1 MTQKT
6 IKALYKQPVNYK
18 LIKDGYKTINGVIHA
33 QDGMPK
39 IVDLPVPSELY
50 TTDLQY
56 NVNAEVNGAP
66 IITTEQFSLP
76 DNEICGAKEYCYAPK
91 GINYN
96 YKRKQDVKYYD
107 NFTVVGSP
115 VVNTSTGIINGL
127 TTNDYITLKELFDYS
142 KSYQIY
148 VKFTTPSSINGFMPI
163 VGTTVQ
169 YSLIPFYFNNGSF
182 ELVSYA
188 SSNNSSW
195 DLWTNKSIKVLSANT
210 IYNMMFEYTGS
221 AYIWYELIDNE
232 WIELTRTANSTP
244 VYNGG
249 LLKIGSW
256 LNNTGFTGIIDLSQT
271 YIKISNE
278 IWWVPYTYHEEEIT
292 TQIPGILDS
301 SVTTDNWQ
309 QSQEYKLY
317 QLKNQNDTDSLQ
329 LTEDSITDT
338 TQKYKQYIG
347 QLTIPARDYKWYY
360 HNIPQFN
367 FIYKWYANKSLY
379 DYIEN
384 ETYVDTL
391 NFSDSWV
398 NVTNDWKTQEQYI
411 NPKVCLMPIDGGE
424 TITTY
429 SLNATEIGNIN
440 FNTYTGIVSEFNSRN
455 AIRLNSIFDTT
466 LPWELQLKF
475 NTSNVTTRQ
484 KLNGC
489 VNSVDYNFPTVELG
503 RNGNAKFLIDI
514 SSNGSSWDISDTTG
528 SYTILPNTDYWIRY
542 GWTGTVYYLDYS
554 LNGEDFVRDIEVMSS
569 VAAYKSS
576 YYMGI
581 GNDMWS
587 NSSQAPF
594 LGIIDL
600 SETYIKINDEIWWQG
615 ANLTV
620 KEHQYITTKDTIN
633 ITNYETATVSNG
645 IISNITQKMDTPQI
659 TLYKNKSFEI
669 MGKVHTADVSGIQEI
684 FAVSIYFL
692 LRNNGGNWNPCFF
705 VNGLKQTSSSGC
717 QPNSDYYIR
726 CRYFPK
732 TTVVDGTTYQANT
745 IYFAT
750 GTQSGLNVSW
760 TERFSTS
767 LATYFFGNDASA
779 TSQTFI
785 MNVGS
790 QNGLELWKGSIDL
803 KECYVKVDGQFVW
816 KGMNLRE
823 TINGC
828 IADNST
834 DDGTEQDWD
843 VYYPANYS
851 QPILVNAGQTYTG
864 GTKVDTIT
872 IPAHTTWDYTTGGT
886 WTQTNS

>member
-39 IVDLPVPSELY
+39 IIDLPVPSELY

-56 NVNAEVNGAP
+56 NVDTEVNGAP
-66 IITTEQFSLP
+66 IITTESFTLP
-76 DNEICGAKEYCYAPK
+76 DNEICEVKEYCYATK
-91 GINYN
+91 GTDYN
-96 YKRKQDVKYYD
+96 YTRKQDVKYYD
-107 NFTVVGSP
+107 NFTIVGSP
-115 VVNTSTGIINGL
+115 TITSVGIVSGFSDSNYLTIDDDPNFQNANSWEFITKVSVGSTSAYQKILFGYGINFGV
-127 TTNDYITLKELFDYS
+127 TNLGYLHLWLYTNGSLFVDS
-142 KSYQIY
+142 HVCSADLLSTNPFIKLS
-148 VKFTTPSSINGFMPI
+148 FD
-163 VGTTVQ
+163 GTT
-169 YSLIPFYFNNGSF
+169 YSCYISSDGETWILKY
-182 ELVSYA
+182 SY
-188 SSNNSSW
+188 
-195 DLWTNKSIKVLSANT
+195 
-210 IYNMMFEYTGS
+210 
-221 AYIWYELIDNE
+221 
-232 WIELTRTANSTP
+232 NSTT
-244 VYNGG
+244 
-249 LLKIGSW
+249 KIIDSGPLRLGNYGSEYW
-256 LNNTGFTGIIDLSQT
+256 RGTIDLSQT
-271 YIKISNE
+271 HIKINDE
-278 IWWVPYTYHEEEIT
+278 IWWVSYTYHEEEII

-317 QLKNQNDTDSLQ
+317 QLKNQNNTDSLQ
-329 LTEDSITDT
+329 LTENSITDT
-338 TQKYKQYIG
+338 VQKYKQYIG
-347 QLTIPARDYKWYY
+347 QLTIPVRDYKWYY
-360 HNIPQFN
+360 HSIPQSS
-367 FIYKWYANKSLY
+367 FIYRWYANKSLY

-398 NVTNDWKTQEQYI
+398 NVTNDWKTQKQYV
-411 NPKVCLMPIDGGE
+411 NPKVCLMPMNGGE

-429 SLNATEIGNIN
+429 LLNATEIGNIN
-440 FNTYTGIVSEFNSRN
+440 FNTYTGIVSGFNSRN

-466 LPWELQLKF
+466 LPWELQVKF

-514 SSNGSSWDISDTTG
+514 SSNGSSWNISDTTG
-528 SYTILPNTDYWIRY
+528 TYTILPNTDYWIRY

-554 LNGEDFVRDIEVMSS
+554 LDGITFIRDIEVMSS

-587 NSSQAPF
+587 SSSQAPF

-615 ANLTV
+615 ANSIV
-620 KEHQYITTKDTIN
+620 KEHQYITTKDTLN
-633 ITNYETATVSNG
+633 ITNYETATISNG

-659 TLYKNKSFEI
+659 TLYKDKSFEI
-669 MGKVHTADVSGIQEI
+669 FGKVHTADVSGIQEI

-692 LRNNGGNWNPCFF
+692 LRNNGNNWNPCFF
-705 VNGLKQTSSSGC
+705 VNGLKQTSSYGC

-726 CRYFPK
+726 CRYFPE
-732 TTVVDGTTYQANT
+732 TTVIDGTTYQANT

-750 GTQSGLNVSW
+750 GTQSGSDISW
-760 TERFSTS
+760 TERFNTS

-779 TSQTFI
+779 TSQTFM

-803 KECYVKVDGQFVW
+803 KECYVKVDEQFVW

-872 IPAHTTWDYTTGGT
+872 IPAHTTWDYITGGT